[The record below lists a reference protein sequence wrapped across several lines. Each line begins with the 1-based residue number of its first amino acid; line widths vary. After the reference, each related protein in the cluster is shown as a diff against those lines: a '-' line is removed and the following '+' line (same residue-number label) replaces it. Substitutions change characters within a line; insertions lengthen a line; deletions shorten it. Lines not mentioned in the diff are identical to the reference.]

1 MSGDVPAPLAE
12 FRFIHWLNVRF
23 RDLDTLNHVNNS
35 VYLTY
40 LESARIDFYSHLT
53 GMSLEQL
60 NIILAELTIT
70 YKAPAFFND
79 RLGVG
84 IKVASIG
91 TKSFSMKYAIARA
104 SDEVLI
110 ASARSVLVMYDYT
123 LGRTVPISEEFKR
136 QVEAAQGSLPQPH
149 HHK

>member
-1 MSGDVPAPLAE
+1 MSGAVPGPLEE
-12 FRFIHWLNVRF
+12 FSFIHWLNVRF

-53 GMSLEQL
+53 GMPLEQL

-70 YKAPAFFND
+70 YKAPAYFND

-91 TKSFSMKYAIARA
+91 SKSFAMKYAIARA
-104 SDEVLI
+104 SDEALI
-110 ASARSVLVMYDYT
+110 VTARSVLVMYDYT
-123 LGRTVPISEEFKR
+123 LGKTVHISDEFKR
-136 QVEAAQGSLPQPH
+136 RVEQVQGSLPQPH
-149 HHK
+149 QHK